1 MLVSRMDLELAK
13 KTVKKAPQ
21 LSQAIFID
29 FYVKFDITVLQFD
42 FRIWSRIANYFW
54 ISHWDECGNNRLQ
67 RRGN

>member
-42 FRIWSRIANYFW
+42 FRIWSVFANYLW
-54 ISHWDECGNNRLQ
+54 RIDRPECGNHRLQ